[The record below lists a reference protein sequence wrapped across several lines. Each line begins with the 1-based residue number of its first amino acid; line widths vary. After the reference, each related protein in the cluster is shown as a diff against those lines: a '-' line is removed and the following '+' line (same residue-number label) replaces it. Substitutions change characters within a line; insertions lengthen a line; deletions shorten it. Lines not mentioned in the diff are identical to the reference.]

1 MLNLWQLWQLLH
13 ECIAELL
20 NLNEEP
26 DDFILN
32 I

>member
-1 MLNLWQLWQLLH
+1 MWDLWQLLH